1 MIKLNDITN
10 TINTAEKIGFST
22 IITIIA
28 ITILIIPIII
38 ESWKKL
44 LQSLGLISKKT
55 IEDKKRE

>member
-10 TINTAEKIGFST
+10 TINTAEKIGFGT

-55 IEDKKRE
+55 IDDKKRE

>member
-10 TINTAEKIGFST
+10 TINAAEKIGFGT

-55 IEDKKRE
+55 IDDKKRE